1 MAKPKI
7 AFYWCSSCGG
17 CEESIIDLAEE
28 FLTLATVADIV
39 FWPIA
44 MDVKYKDVAAMNE
57 GEIEVTLINGAVRMD
72 EQEEMALTLRKKSK
86 LIIAHGTC
94 AHLGGIAGLAD
105 FYKAED
111 VLNRTYRESPLVKNP
126 EGTLPEVKTI
136 ESGRE
141 LRLPGF
147 HDMVKTLDQVVDVD
161 YYIPGCPPTPDLT
174 KKAIMMVLENNLPP
188 KGGVLAEKKALCDT
202 CPRRDGRPDN
212 LRIKEIKRLYE
223 TEWNPER
230 CFLDQGIICL
240 GPATRGGCNARCINA
255 NMPCRGCFGPLDNK
269 MDQGAQSLSFLSSLF
284 DSRDEEELKK
294 IADSIPDPAG
304 LFYRYS
310 LASSMLKGMIK

>member
-1 MAKPKI
+1 
-7 AFYWCSSCGG
+7 
-17 CEESIIDLAEE
+17 
-28 FLTLATVADIV
+28 
-39 FWPIA
+39 
-44 MDVKYKDVAAMNE
+44 
-57 GEIEVTLINGAVRMD
+57 
-72 EQEEMALTLRKKSK
+72 
-86 LIIAHGTC
+86 
-94 AHLGGIAGLAD
+94 
-105 FYKAED
+105 
-111 VLNRTYRESPLVKNP
+111 LVKNP

>member
-17 CEESIIDLAEE
+17 CEESVIDLAEE

-111 VLNRTYRESPLVKNP
+111 VLNRT
-126 EGTLPEVKTI
+126 
-136 ESGRE
+136 
-141 LRLPGF
+141 
-147 HDMVKTLDQVVDVD
+147 
-161 YYIPGCPPTPDLT
+161 
-174 KKAIMMVLENNLPP
+174 
-188 KGGVLAEKKALCDT
+188 
-202 CPRRDGRPDN
+202 
-212 LRIKEIKRLYE
+212 
-223 TEWNPER
+223 
-230 CFLDQGIICL
+230 
-240 GPATRGGCNARCINA
+240 
-255 NMPCRGCFGPLDNK
+255 
-269 MDQGAQSLSFLSSLF
+269 
-284 DSRDEEELKK
+284 
-294 IADSIPDPAG
+294 
-304 LFYRYS
+304 
-310 LASSMLKGMIK
+310 